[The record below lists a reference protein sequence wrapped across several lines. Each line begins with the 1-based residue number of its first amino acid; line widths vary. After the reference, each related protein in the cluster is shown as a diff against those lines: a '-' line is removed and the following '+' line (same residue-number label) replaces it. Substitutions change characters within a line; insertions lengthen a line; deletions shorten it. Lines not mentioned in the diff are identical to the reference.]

1 MASGLVLMAYLFTH
15 FVNHAAGLVSLE
27 TAEAGRKVSIAI
39 WRNLPAT
46 ALFYGA
52 LLAHMALALS
62 ALYQRHTLRMPPLE
76 FLRLVLGF
84 SIPFLLA
91 AHFTGTRVAYEL
103 YGRDDLYAVIASA
116 LWRADWGLVQLVLML
131 VAWAHG
137 CLGLHFAF
145 RHRPTYRR
153 LQPYFIAMATLL
165 PTLAYLGFVSM
176 AREIA
181 VQPRPAQSVGVLNE
195 AQRAAL
201 SSIAD
206 VLLLATALLIAL
218 TLAARQW
225 RDWQRRRSGTMVAIS
240 YPGRV
245 VHVPAGFSVLEAS
258 RLHGIPQLSVCGGR
272 ARCSTCRVRVGGP
285 PASLPPMEK
294 SERETLARIGAGP
307 DTRLACQLRP
317 SGDIAV
323 TPLLSAANL
332 NLQTEALA
340 QGVERE
346 IAILFID
353 LRRWTSVSE
362 RHLPFDLAYVLDRYF
377 TAVGDA
383 VREAGGVPNQFIGDS
398 VMAIFG
404 LEADI
409 AQASRQAITAAGGIE
424 RRMERLNLDLQ
435 RDFGQGRKL
444 DFGIGLHAGTAVVGS
459 VGYRQTRTLSAVG
472 DAVNTASRLQE
483 LTKTYAAKVVVSD
496 RVAQEAGLVAT
507 GWPSY
512 DISVRGRAA
521 PLKVYAVSTFLSA

>member
-1 MASGLVLMAYLFTH
+1 MASGLVLMAYLVTH
-15 FVNHAAGLVSLE
+15 FLNHAAGLVSLE
-27 TAEAGRKVSIAI
+27 SAEAGRRVSVAI

-91 AHFTGTRVAYEL
+91 AHFAGTRVAYEL
-103 YGRDDLYAVIASA
+103 YGRDDLYAVIASS

-131 VAWAHG
+131 VAWTHG

-165 PTLAYLGFVSM
+165 PTLAHLGFVSM
-176 AREIA
+176 AREMA
-181 VQPRPAQSVGVLNE
+181 VQPRPARSAGALNE

-258 RLHGIPQLSVCGGR
+258 RL
-272 ARCSTCRVRVGGP
+272 
-285 PASLPPMEK
+285 
-294 SERETLARIGAGP
+294 
-307 DTRLACQLRP
+307 
-317 SGDIAV
+317 
-323 TPLLSAANL
+323 
-332 NLQTEALA
+332 
-340 QGVERE
+340 
-346 IAILFID
+346 
-353 LRRWTSVSE
+353 
-362 RHLPFDLAYVLDRYF
+362 
-377 TAVGDA
+377 
-383 VREAGGVPNQFIGDS
+383 
-398 VMAIFG
+398 
-404 LEADI
+404 
-409 AQASRQAITAAGGIE
+409 
-424 RRMERLNLDLQ
+424 
-435 RDFGQGRKL
+435 
-444 DFGIGLHAGTAVVGS
+444 
-459 VGYRQTRTLSAVG
+459 
-472 DAVNTASRLQE
+472 
-483 LTKTYAAKVVVSD
+483 
-496 RVAQEAGLVAT
+496 
-507 GWPSY
+507 
-512 DISVRGRAA
+512 
-521 PLKVYAVSTFLSA
+521 